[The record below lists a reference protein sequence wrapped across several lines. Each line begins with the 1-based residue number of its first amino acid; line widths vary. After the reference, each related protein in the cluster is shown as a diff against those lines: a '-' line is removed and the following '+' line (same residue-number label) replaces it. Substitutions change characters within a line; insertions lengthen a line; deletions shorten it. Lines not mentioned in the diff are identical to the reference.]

1 VVVVAEAL
9 GVVAPRAGVPAG
21 AGPTGRGRDCGG
33 GATVTMSVT
42 MSLTVT
48 VTMSVTMSLT
58 VTVSGKRMS
67 SAVVGRAG
75 AMVVVAMM
83 VVAVVVVRA
92 ILGAALDIVGAA
104 VAVIVQCSRACVGAV
119 VVKASG
125 GREDGHWRTNFRRR
139 DAVWLPVQCIG
150 CRTQL
155 VG

>member
-1 VVVVAEAL
+1 VVVVSEAL
-9 GVVAPRAGVPAG
+9 GVVASRAGVPAVVSGVVVIAAAGG
-21 AGPTGRGRDCGG
+21 AGPAGRGRDCWG

-139 DAVWLPVQCIG
+139 DAV
-150 CRTQL
+150 
-155 VG
+155 